1 MDAEEVSVT
10 AHSDAAARAPT
21 DSITH
26 RITVSGGD
34 RHGLIERLS
43 QVFVQFKA
51 NIVRL
56 NVEKLSDDKDAT
68 YRIRIDISVPKK
80 MKNLAWH
87 RLQTLL
93 VN

>member
-1 MDAEEVSVT
+1 LDAEEVSVT
-10 AHSDAAARAPT
+10 AYSDAAARAPT

-34 RHGLIERLS
+34 RPGLITRLS

-68 YRIRIDISVPKK
+68 YRIRIDLSVPKK
-80 MKNLAWH
+80 MKNLAWQ
-87 RLQTLL
+87 RLQILL
-93 VN
+93 AN